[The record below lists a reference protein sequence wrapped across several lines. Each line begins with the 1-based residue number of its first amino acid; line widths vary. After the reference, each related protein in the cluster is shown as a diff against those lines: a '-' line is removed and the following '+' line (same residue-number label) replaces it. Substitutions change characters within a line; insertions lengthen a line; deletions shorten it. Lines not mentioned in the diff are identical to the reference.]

1 MADGEIKI
9 NTSLDT
15 SGLDKGIKDLNTKL
29 DSAGKSLD
37 NGTKKSKTLA
47 ESLGGIKAGA
57 VAAVAGATAVA
68 AGIKKTVQALNECE
82 QAYQVQR
89 KAEIALQ
96 TAAQNNPYLNGES
109 VHNLKAYA
117 SELQSMSE
125 IGDEVSLQVMSQL
138 AATGRS
144 EEQIKA
150 IMSAAVD
157 MAAVTGDSLESA
169 ATKLNATLNGNA
181 GALGRQ
187 VSSINALT
195 TAELESG
202 RAIELVAQQYKGSA
216 ANMADK
222 TVQLKN
228 AWGDFKE
235 TIGKTWNEVTAPMKN
250 YFAELIQGWADARKA
265 KQDYDDAIEKADKG
279 TANAD
284 ELQNVVEYNLKLI
297 DEWDKAAEELAKKYN
312 TTTEAVKD
320 NFFAYAKYDE
330 QYADL
335 LQYSREEIA
344 DLRQSTKLLENKLN
358 IKKQEEQ
365 SAKETADAAEREAK
379 AAADAAA
386 ARKKRD
392 TDAAEHIKNNEKS
405 LKEQIAAMELQAKL
419 TGEEIDVQAVYNAY
433 LQSYIDLVTKSNGLV
448 TEANGAA
455 TKRLALLEQWKEKA
469 EAAANE
475 EERLAAAEELQNILQ
490 SISKEDGYFNEYE
503 KKNTELDEYKNKV
516 EQWANDEV
524 ITEQQKLDAMLKL
537 DEAYAQNKRELWQS
551 LTSEIKSYTEQTVQI
566 AQDAASL
573 MLESVNNQKELELAA
588 LEEKY
593 EKGEIAEQEYYDRQ
607 KQIKKK
613 AAQDEYKIQMFQWT
627 ASILSA
633 TANIAEGVSKAF
645 AQGGTAGLI
654 TGALVGAAGA
664 VQIASII
671 ASKPIPPSFA
681 TGGVIG
687 GMNGASMGG
696 DNTYIHARRGEMILN
711 ASQQRSLWDKLN
723 GQYAREN
730 GLNLTV
736 NNTQAG
742 RVDTDIRQQPN
753 GEIMINII
761 DKHINKGFADG
772 TYDAGF
778 AAMNTRNEGVRIL

>member
-37 NGTKKSKTLA
+37 NGTKKSKTLG
-47 ESLGGIKAGA
+47 ETLGGIKTGALAATAG
-57 VAAVAGATAVA
+57 VTAVA
-68 AGIKKTVQALNECE
+68 AGLKKTIDALNECE
-82 QAYQVQR
+82 RAYQVQR
-89 KAEIALQ
+89 KAEQALRV
-96 TAAQNNPYLNGES
+96 AADNNPYLNGES
-109 VHNLKAYA
+109 VYNLRNFA
-117 SELQSMSE
+117 SELQKMSE
-125 IGDEVSLQVMSQL
+125 VGDEVSLSVMSQL

-169 ATKLNATLNGNA
+169 ATKLNATLQGNA
-181 GALGRQ
+181 GVLGRQ
-187 VSSINALT
+187 IQSINGLT

-216 ANMADK
+216 KEMADK

-228 AWGDFKE
+228 AWGDYKE
-235 TIGKTWNEVTAPMKN
+235 TIGKGWAELTKPLKN

-265 KQDYDDAIEKADKG
+265 KQDYDDAVEKIEKGGAGIEDLQ
-279 TANAD
+279 TAI
-284 ELQNVVEYNLKLI
+284 EYNTDLTKRW
-297 DEWDKAAEELAKKYN
+297 DEAVEELAQKYGK
-312 TTTEAVKD
+312 TTEQVKEG
-320 NFFAYAKYDE
+320 FFAFAQYDNK
-330 QYADL
+330 YADL
-335 LQYSREEIA
+335 LSYSREEIA
-344 DLRQSTKLLENKLN
+344 DLKQSTKILENKLN

-365 SAKETADAAEREAK
+365 SAKETADAAEREAAAAK
-379 AAADAAA
+379 AAADA
-386 ARKKRD
+386 RKKRNE
-392 TDAAEHIKNNEKS
+392 DAAEYIKNNEKS

-516 EQWANDEV
+516 EQWANDEI
-524 ITEQQKLDAMLKL
+524 ITEQQKTDALLKI

-551 LTSEIKSYTEQTVQI
+551 VTEDINKYTNDTVSI
-566 AQDAASL
+566 MNDAAEL
-573 MLESVNNQKELELAA
+573 MLQSVQNQTELELAA

-593 EKGEIAEQEYYDRQ
+593 EKGEIAEEEYYAKQ
-607 KQIKKK
+607 KEIKKK
-613 AAQDEYKIQMFQWT
+613 AAQDEYKIAMFQWT
-627 ASILSA
+627 ASILAA
-633 TANIAEGVSKAF
+633 TANIAEGVSKAI

-742 RVDTDIRQQPN
+742 RVDTQIQQQPN
-753 GEIMINII
+753 GDLLLNIV

-772 TYDAGF
+772 SYDAGF
-778 AAMNTRNEGVRIL
+778 AAMNSRQEGVRII